1 MIEYWQWLCGNC
13 KVRKSGL
20 PSRAEAIRLGR
31 EHIDEKH
38 ADDDQWQFRI
48 QGISPGK
55 SFTAKE
61 IADWLRS
68 NAEAN
73 STRVAVAQYLDQL
86 ANLVDEG
93 ALEEAHA

>member
-31 EHIDEKH
+31 EHIDEK
-38 ADDDQWQFRI
+38 
-48 QGISPGK
+48 
-55 SFTAKE
+55 
-61 IADWLRS
+61 
-68 NAEAN
+68 
-73 STRVAVAQYLDQL
+73 RVAVAQYLDQL